1 MQLPQYRIHACVT
14 AVVRSLFGVLG
25 FDGLDDQL
33 GHGYPGLDAVPAQ
46 VLVQAFGQ
54 ADGGGLD
61 GLGGGLGVGGVGQGV
76 P

>member
-14 AVVRSLFGVLG
+14 GVVRSLFGVLG

-46 VLVQAFGQ
+46 VLVQAFGRRMEV
-54 ADGGGLD
+54 ALMGS
-61 GLGGGLGVGGVGQGV
+61 VAAWAWAA
-76 P
+76 